1 MTIVGIIIG
10 GVSAVFVLT
19 GLAALVAL
27 CWQFWSEVWEALAYR
42 VHKKRL
48 LAQQAKRTPVRGS
61 RMRQAGADY
70 EIEDW
75 LP

>member
-48 LAQQAKRTPVRGS
+48 SAQQALT
-61 RMRQAGADY
+61 MR
-70 EIEDW
+70 
-75 LP
+75 